1 MRLLKLLSE
10 RRLLGAMKVLVVGGG
25 GREHALVWKIA
36 QSPKV
41 SQIFCAPGNA
51 GISKLAQ
58 CVPIGAE
65 DITALADFAQQEGI
79 DLTVV
84 GPEAPLCAGIV
95 DEFQRRGL
103 RIFGP
108 TKSAAEIEGSKV
120 FCRQLLAK
128 WRIPSPKFAAF
139 DDPNEAKSYIRRQGA
154 PIVVKADGLAAGKGS
169 IVCATLD
176 EALRAVD
183 RIMVEREFGDA
194 GKRIVVEEFL
204 TGREASVMVFT
215 DGRTVKPMLPSRDH
229 KRLLDNDQGPN
240 TGGMGAY
247 CPVPDIDASL
257 YDEIV
262 ETIMKPTIAALAA
275 EGRPYKGVL
284 YGGLML
290 TKEGPKVLEF
300 NCRFGDPETQAV
312 LPLLD
317 ADLVD
322 ICEAV
327 IDERLHEV
335 DVRWKDGACI
345 CVVMASAGYPG
356 AYEKGKVITGIEE
369 AEGEEGVIVFHA
381 GTAMKDGQLVTSGG
395 RVLGVTA
402 IGRDFDEAVERVYK
416 AVSKIHFDGAHYRR
430 DIRPK
435 V

>member
-1 MRLLKLLSE
+1 
-10 RRLLGAMKVLVVGGG
+10 MKVLVVGGG

-51 GISKLAQ
+51 GIAKLAQ
-58 CVPIGAE
+58 CVSIGAE
-65 DITALADFAQQEGI
+65 DIVALADFAQREGI

-108 TKSAAEIEGSKV
+108 TKYAAEIEGSKV
-120 FCRQLLAK
+120 FCRQLLSK
-128 WRIPSPKFAAF
+128 WNIPSPKFATF
-139 DDPNEAKSYIRRQGA
+139 DDPNEAKTYIRQRGA

-169 IVCATLD
+169 IVCTTLD

-194 GKRIVVEEFL
+194 GKRVVVEEFL
-204 TGREASVMVFT
+204 EGREASVMVFT
-215 DGRTVKPMLPSRDH
+215 DGRMVKPMLPSRDH

-247 CPVPDIDASL
+247 CPVPDIDAAL
-257 YDEIV
+257 YYEIV

-290 TKEGPKVLEF
+290 TKDGPKVLEF

-317 ADLVD
+317 ADLVE

-327 IDERLHEV
+327 VNERLHEV
-335 DVRWKDGACI
+335 DVQWKDGACI

-369 AEGEEGVIVFHA
+369 AEE
-381 GTAMKDGQLVTSGG
+381 K
-395 RVLGVTA
+395 RV
-402 IGRDFDEAVERVYK
+402 
-416 AVSKIHFDGAHYRR
+416 
-430 DIRPK
+430 
-435 V
+435 

>member
-51 GISKLAQ
+51 GIAKLAQ

-139 DDPNEAKSYIRRQGA
+139 DDPNEAKSYIRQHGA

-169 IVCATLD
+169 IVCSTLD

-204 TGREASVMVFT
+204 IGREASVMVFT

>member
-1 MRLLKLLSE
+1 
-10 RRLLGAMKVLVVGGG
+10 MKVLVVGGG

-51 GISKLAQ
+51 GIAKLAQ

-65 DITALADFAQQEGI
+65 EIVALADFAQREGI

-204 TGREASVMVFT
+204 KGARLQSWFSPTGA
-215 DGRTVKPMLPSRDH
+215 PSSRC
-229 KRLLDNDQGPN
+229 
-240 TGGMGAY
+240 
-247 CPVPDIDASL
+247 CPPA
-257 YDEIV
+257 
-262 ETIMKPTIAALAA
+262 T
-275 EGRPYKGVL
+275 
-284 YGGLML
+284 
-290 TKEGPKVLEF
+290 
-300 NCRFGDPETQAV
+300 
-312 LPLLD
+312 
-317 ADLVD
+317 
-322 ICEAV
+322 
-327 IDERLHEV
+327 
-335 DVRWKDGACI
+335 
-345 CVVMASAGYPG
+345 
-356 AYEKGKVITGIEE
+356 
-369 AEGEEGVIVFHA
+369 
-381 GTAMKDGQLVTSGG
+381 TSGCLTMTKV
-395 RVLGVTA
+395 RTQVAWALIAPSPTLM
-402 IGRDFDEAVERVYK
+402 
-416 AVSKIHFDGAHYRR
+416 RR
-430 DIRPK
+430 FTTKSWRPS
-435 V
+435 

>member
-51 GISKLAQ
+51 GIAKLAQ

-65 DITALADFAQQEGI
+65 EIVALADFAQREEI

-290 TKEGPKVLEF
+290 TKDGPKVLEF

-317 ADLVD
+317 GDLVE

-327 IDERLHEV
+327 IDKRLHEV
-335 DVRWKDGACI
+335 EVRWRHGACI

-356 AYEKGKVITGIEE
+356 AHEKGKVIKGIEE
-369 AEGEEGVIVFHA
+369 AESEEGVIVFHA
-381 GTAMKDGQLVTSGG
+381 GTFWRDEQLVTAGG

-402 IGRDFDEAVERVYK
+402 TGRDFDEAAKKVYR

>member
-51 GISKLAQ
+51 GIAKLAQ

-65 DITALADFAQQEGI
+65 DIVALADFAQREKI

-84 GPEAPLCAGIV
+84 GPEVPLCAGIV

-103 RIFGP
+103 RVFGP

>member
-51 GISKLAQ
+51 GIAKLAQ

-65 DITALADFAQQEGI
+65 EIVALADFAQREGI

-169 IVCATLD
+169 IVCSTLD

-204 TGREASVMVFT
+204 IGREASVMVFT
-215 DGRTVKPMLPSRDH
+215 DGRIVKPMLPSRDH

-402 IGRDFDEAVERVYK
+402 IGRDFAEAVERVYK